1 MTRKFSPIQSPQAH
15 TAFPDE
21 GGALNARLLRGV
33 MDEALGFSALCD
45 AEGRILTVDRKSLEL
60 GGLTLEEAR
69 GQCYWEGPWWAH
81 DEVART
87 WIHDAC
93 RAAAK
98 GETRGRELHA
108 QLGDGS
114 QLWIDF
120 QVKPLR
126 DADGVIRHIVPS
138 GIDSSV
144 LLEHRAR
151 IDTLLGEVNHRTK
164 NLLAIVQSVARH
176 IAAHTAPEDVAMEI
190 AQRIGSLSATQDLF
204 IATNWGGVDLA
215 KLAHVQLV
223 EFCDLPEE
231 LVQIDGE
238 RVELSPQTAQTLGL
252 ALFELGC
259 GGAARLNAEDAPRR
273 FALDWRIEGD
283 QFHLRWTEVDGEME
297 PRPPLNPFS
306 ALVLDQMT
314 PAALYGSTAWESG
327 EGQRAWALDCPLSKI
342 TVPVLD

>member
-1 MTRKFSPIQSPQAH
+1 MVDVWTGPRNVPPTRACVKNMRGD
-15 TAFPDE
+15 TAFQNPV
-21 GGALNARLLRGV
+21 RWP
-33 MDEALGFSALCD
+33 
-45 AEGRILTVDRKSLEL
+45 GR
-60 GGLTLEEAR
+60 
-69 GQCYWEGPWWAH
+69 
-81 DEVART
+81 
-87 WIHDAC
+87 
-93 RAAAK
+93 
-98 GETRGRELHA
+98 
-108 QLGDGS
+108 
-114 QLWIDF
+114 
-120 QVKPLR
+120 
-126 DADGVIRHIVPS
+126 
-138 GIDSSV
+138 
-144 LLEHRAR
+144 
-151 IDTLLGEVNHRTK
+151 
-164 NLLAIVQSVARH
+164 
-176 IAAHTAPEDVAMEI
+176 
-190 AQRIGSLSATQDLF
+190 
-204 IATNWGGVDLA
+204 
-215 KLAHVQLV
+215 
-223 EFCDLPEE
+223 E